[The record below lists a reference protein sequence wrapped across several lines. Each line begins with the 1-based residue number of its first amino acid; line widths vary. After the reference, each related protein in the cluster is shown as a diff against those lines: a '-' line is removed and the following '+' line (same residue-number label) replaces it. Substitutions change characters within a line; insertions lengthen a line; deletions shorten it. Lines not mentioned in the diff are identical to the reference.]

1 MGRNVG
7 KTART
12 AASQLCL
19 AAGLSA
25 ACRRRWNSSWSR
37 LEFGEDLGLGGAG
50 VGRSAGDSSDEG
62 CRTPSPTTA
71 VPIITSSLATPAV
84 GLPVLMTSFT
94 ASSFYSGVN
103 SRLLLPM
110 MNILSFE
117 VSTKPGHGQPAKV
130 VGQRRC
136 PYGSR
141 YCSPS
146 LLSSVRLSRRELER
160 RLTIRAALTNAIRIP
175 KTVKSRFCAVI
186 ASRMPRIIKTK
197 LSQKR
202 VRFTTE
208 IPNLVIAGICNRCDR

>member
-1 MGRNVG
+1 M
-7 KTART
+7 
-12 AASQLCL
+12 
-19 AAGLSA
+19 
-25 ACRRRWNSSWSR
+25 
-37 LEFGEDLGLGGAG
+37 GGAG

-62 CRTPSPTTA
+62 CRTPSRTTA
-71 VPIITSSLATPAV
+71 IPIITSSLVTPAV

-94 ASSFYSGVN
+94 ASSLYSGVN

-117 VSTKPGHGQPAKV
+117 VSTKPGHGQPTKV

-160 RLTIRAALTNAIRIP
+160 RLTIRAALTNVIRIP